1 MSDYKSEHTQE
12 EEENKKKNS
21 RLRINLFFFSTF
33 ILFCVMIIRLAVLQ
47 FVEGPT
53 LTEKEASNIV
63 KNVPL
68 PPNRGTIYDAA
79 GVKLA
84 YSEPTHSL
92 YITLMKDYSQKNGM
106 KNRPE
111 AEKIADELLAVFNKS
126 GSPDHEKL
134 TKEELINAMD
144 LDFKKYAGYMPR
156 RIKMDLTDQEIAYF
170 SEHRSD
176 FPGIAIEEESVR
188 RYDPDTV
195 AVQTVGYIRTYS
207 GSISLDKYGKIDE
220 SERSDQT
227 QDPGLIYSEPE
238 FVGYDGLE
246 LMYQDELRGKNGY
259 KKVTINPRNMPEEI
273 EDIIPPEKGY
283 DIHSTINKEIQLKT
297 EQAITEQLNW
307 LQTHP
312 VAGGT
317 HPNATTGFA
326 VAMEVKTGNVVAMA
340 SMPDYDPNIWE
351 TGSVTP
357 ANWKQIQNIY
367 QNGAIRSFNPGKQ
380 GSHPES
386 VVLLGSVIKPLSVLI
401 GLEEKLIGP
410 NTYYTDT
417 GATYFGKEG
426 HKTRVQ
432 NAQGHA
438 YGGMDPARALEKS
451 SNVFMIDEIGLK
463 LYQKYGSK
471 SIDVWDRY
479 MTSFGLGISTGSG
492 LPGEWKGRKEYI
504 NVKQAGSVQSA
515 MAYASFGQQGKYTTL
530 QLAQYAV
537 MLANEGKRLKP
548 QLVSKITD
556 HQGRI
561 IKTFGPEVLSTVN
574 FDKTYWDVIKRG
586 MKTSVSSFEGFPY
599 SFARKTGTS
608 QQSVGGKMIDNG
620 VFIAFAP
627 KEDPVLAIAVVI
639 PEGGFGSY
647 SAAPIARKMF
657 DAYDQVYG
665 LAGVPKGKSSEET
678 QGGN

>member
-1 MSDYKSEHTQE
+1 MSDNTSIHTPD
-12 EEENKKKNS
+12 EEENKKNS
-21 RLRINLFFFSTF
+21 NLRINLFFFSTF

-53 LTEKEASNIV
+53 LTEKEAGSIV
-63 KNVPL
+63 KNIPL
-68 PPNRGTIYDAA
+68 QPNRGTIYDAA

-92 YITLMKDYSQKNGM
+92 YLTLMKDYSQKSGM

-111 AEKIADELLAVFNKS
+111 AEIIAEDLLAVFHKY
-126 GSPDHEKL
+126 GKPDQERIS
-134 TKEELINAMD
+134 KEDIIQAMD
-144 LDFKKYAGYMPR
+144 LDYKKYAGYMPR
-156 RIKMDLTDQEIAYF
+156 RIKMGLTAQEIAYF
-170 SEHRSD
+170 SEHRTD
-176 FPGIAIEEESVR
+176 FPGVTIEEESVR

-195 AVQTVGYIRTYS
+195 AVQTIGYIRTFS
-207 GSISLDKYGKIDE
+207 GSKSLDKYRKIDE
-220 SERSDQT
+220 SLQSEQT
-227 QDPGLIYSEPE
+227 QNPGLIYSEPE
-238 FVGYDGLE
+238 FVGFDGLE
-246 LMYQDELRGKNGY
+246 LMFQDELRGKNGY
-259 KKVTINPRNMPEEI
+259 KKVSINPRNMPEDI

-283 DIHSTINKEIQLKT
+283 DIHSTIHKEIQMKT
-297 EQAITEQLNW
+297 EQAIMEQLNW
-307 LQTHP
+307 LQTHS
-312 VAGGT
+312 VSGGT

-340 SMPDYDPNIWE
+340 SMPDYDPNMWE
-351 TGSVTP
+351 TGSVSP
-357 ANWKQIQNIY
+357 ANWREIQNIY
-367 QNGAIRSFNPGKQ
+367 QNGTIRSFNPGKK

-401 GLEEKLIGP
+401 GLEENLIGP
-410 NTYYTDT
+410 GTYYTDT

-438 YGGMDPARALEKS
+438 YGGMDPSRALEKS
-451 SNVFMIDEIGLK
+451 SNTFMIDEIGLK
-463 LYQKYGSK
+463 LYEKYGSK
-471 SIDVWDRY
+471 SIEVWDRY

-492 LPGEWKGRKEYI
+492 LPREWKGRKEYI
-504 NVKQAGSVQSA
+504 NVKQAGSVQAA

-556 HQGRI
+556 QQGKI
-561 IKTFGPEVLSTVN
+561 IKTFEPEVLSTVS
-574 FDKTYWDVIKRG
+574 FDKSYWDVIKRG
-586 MKTSVSSFEGFPY
+586 MKTSVSSFEGFSY

-665 LAGVPKGKSSEET
+665 LDGMPKGTSTESLSK
-678 QGGN
+678 